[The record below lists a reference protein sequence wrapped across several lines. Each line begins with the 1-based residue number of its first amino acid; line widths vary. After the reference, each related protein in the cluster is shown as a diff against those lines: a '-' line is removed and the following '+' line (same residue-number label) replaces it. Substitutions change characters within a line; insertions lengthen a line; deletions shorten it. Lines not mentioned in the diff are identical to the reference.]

1 MVAKNT
7 SVALGDKLEKFAA
20 EQVASGAYGSV
31 SEVLRAGVRMLA
43 ERETKIETLRQA
55 LIEGENSGSA
65 GEWDL
70 QAFLEER
77 RKEYRNAA

>member
-1 MVAKNT
+1 MAAKNT

-70 QAFLEER
+70 KAFLDER
-77 RKEYRNAA
+77 RKDYRNSA

>member
-1 MVAKNT
+1 MAAKNT

>member
-31 SEVLRAGVRMLA
+31 SDVLRAGFRLLA
-43 ERETKIETLRQA
+43 EREAKIEALRHA

-65 GEWDL
+65 GKWDL
-70 QAFLEER
+70 QAFLDER
-77 RKEYRNAA
+77 RNAYRNAA

>member
-1 MVAKNT
+1 MGAKNT

-43 ERETKIETLRQA
+43 EREAKVEALRQA
-55 LIEGENSGSA
+55 LIEGEKSGSA

-70 QAFLEER
+70 HAFLEER
-77 RKEYRNAA
+77 RKAYRNAA

>member
-1 MVAKNT
+1 MATKNT

-31 SEVLRAGVRMLA
+31 SEVLRAGVRLLA
-43 ERETKIETLRQA
+43 DRETKVETLRQA

-70 QAFLEER
+70 TAFLAER